1 MKSFIRPLAAIVALS
16 AACCGFAGQD
26 GAGLYR
32 IASAQVI
39 KSATTPNW
47 DYLAF
52 DAAHSNLYIARRDD
66 GILVY
71 DTKARKL
78 RGALEH
84 TRGGNAVILVPD
96 LNHGFAITQDGSATI
111 FDLSSRKTLKRV
123 KFGEDA
129 DSGTYDPVTKQV
141 MITRG
146 DSKQVTFLDANTG
159 AVTGHLAIDS
169 KKIEGA
175 APDGQGQIL
184 VALRDRNKVL
194 RIDAAERK
202 VLAEYPTGPGC
213 EQPNGLAYDPA
224 SKRVFVGCRGT
235 SPVLAVLDAASG
247 RVVSTTVI
255 GRGNDIVAFDAAE
268 RRIYTANGVD
278 ANMVVIDQVDADTYR
293 IAQATNTRP
302 NARTMALDPK
312 TKAVYLVAAEG
323 AVDGRRD
330 WNRTV
335 APFYPNT
342 YFKNTF
348 TLLTLTRQ

>member
-1 MKSFIRPLAAIVALS
+1 MKSFFRPFAAIVALS
-16 AACCGFAGQD
+16 AACCAFAGQD
-26 GAGLYR
+26 GVLYR

-52 DAAHSNLYIARRDD
+52 DATHSTLYIARRDD

-71 DTKARKL
+71 DAKAKKL

-84 TRGGNAVILVPD
+84 TRGGNAVILAPD
-96 LNHGFAITQDGSATI
+96 LNRGFAINLDGSATI
-111 FDLSSRKTLKRV
+111 FDLSSRKTLQRV

-129 DSGTYDPVTKQV
+129 DFGTYDPVTKQV

-146 DSKQVTFLDANTG
+146 HSKQVTFLDAKTG
-159 AVTGHLAIDS
+159 NVTGHLAIDS
-169 KKIEGA
+169 KMIEGS
-175 APDGQGQIL
+175 APDGQGHIL

-202 VLAEYPTGPGC
+202 VLAEYATAPSC

-235 SPVLAVLDAASG
+235 TPVLTAMDAASG
-247 RVVSTTVI
+247 RIVSTTAI
-255 GRGNDIVAFDAAE
+255 GRGNDIVVFDAAD
-268 RRIYTANGVD
+268 RRIYTSNGVD
-278 ANMVVIDQVDADTYR
+278 ANMVVIDQVDPDTYR

-323 AVDGRRD
+323 AVDGSKD
-330 WNRTV
+330 WSRNV